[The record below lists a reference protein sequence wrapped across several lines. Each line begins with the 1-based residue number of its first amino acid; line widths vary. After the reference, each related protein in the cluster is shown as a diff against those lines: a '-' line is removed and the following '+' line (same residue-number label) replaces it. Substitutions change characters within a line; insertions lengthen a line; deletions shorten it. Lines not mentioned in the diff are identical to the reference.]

1 MATTMALLL
10 LLLTG
15 VAAAADPTTMTLRVV
30 PDSIASPLGARCL
43 DGAPSAALGWGLR
56 TPRQNRRLMS
66 DDFGRFEKCSKAC
79 SWLPQSPARRLNYG
93 AQERGSCD
101 AHAPADERIVFT

>member
-1 MATTMALLL
+1 MVNDIRELENARKAL
-10 LLLTG
+10 T
-15 VAAAADPTTMTLRVV
+15 
-30 PDSIASPLGARCL
+30 I
-43 DGAPSAALGWGLR
+43 
-56 TPRQNRRLMS
+56 
-66 DDFGRFEKCSKAC
+66 